1 LFGIR
6 LSTTQGVAA
15 AQSFPLPLQLQ
26 GTSVTVNGIPAPL
39 LAVANMA
46 GSEQINF
53 QVPFETAAP
62 GDAQIVVSS
71 GGVESF
77 PVDVPVLPAK
87 PGVFVINGMG
97 PAIVHGS
104 TGALVTA
111 SSPALSGEIVVVYC
125 TGLGPVAPVV
135 PTGYAAPITALSQV
149 ILPFTGTVGGKD
161 AVVDFAGLAP
171 TFAGLYQ
178 VNLEIPSGLTGAS
191 VPLMIQVNGSSSL
204 PLSLPIGQ

>member
-1 LFGIR
+1 
-6 LSTTQGVAA
+6 
-15 AQSFPLPLQLQ
+15 
-26 GTSVTVNGIPAPL
+26 
-39 LAVANMA
+39 
-46 GSEQINF
+46 
-53 QVPFETAAP
+53 
-62 GDAQIVVSS
+62 
-71 GGVESF
+71 
-77 PVDVPVLPAK
+77 
-87 PGVFVINGMG
+87 MG